1 MKVLVT
7 GAAGYI
13 GSIVVGELLAAGYSV
28 VALDSFSTGKNSLLP
43 FCLFPTFTFIKG
55 DVRDADLMARLVKK
69 VDLIIALAALVS
81 PQSCAGKP
89 KQAYEVNV
97 QAIELMSGLRSS
109 TQPLLFMST
118 NIGYGTREKK
128 AVYTELDPLQPN
140 SIYGQ
145 TKVLAEALVSEKSGF
160 CIYRPASA
168 FGISPRMQDHLLLN
182 YYVQKAVAENSII
195 IFDAN
200 FERNFIHVRD
210 IARCILFT
218 IANWNIMKD
227 SIYNIGISKP
237 RLTKLDLAQLVK
249 KYLPSIN
256 IEVREGLTDEDGRD
270 YCIDNRKIEDK
281 NFHCVY
287 SVEDGII
294 ELVKYYQMQKIIR

>member
-1 MKVLVT
+1 
-7 GAAGYI
+7 
-13 GSIVVGELLAAGYSV
+13 
-28 VALDSFSTGKNSLLP
+28 
-43 FCLFPTFTFIKG
+43 
-55 DVRDADLMARLVKK
+55 MARLVKK

-81 PQSCAGKP
+81 PQCCAGKP

-182 YYVQKAVAENSII
+182 YYVQKAVAENEII

-227 SIYNIGISKP
+227 SVYNIGISMP

-281 NFHCVY
+281 NFHCIY